1 MMVRAPFER
10 PEPPM
15 PAMALPTIN
24 ISEEFA
30 TPHRRDP
37 SSKSPRKKRKV
48 YWNPVSFCHDGGKV
62 RVTLEL
68 KYVYNLPVS
77 GCREQL

>member
-1 MMVRAPFER
+1 MVRAPFER

-24 ISEEFA
+24 ISEEVA

-37 SSKSPRKKRKV
+37 SSKSPRKNRKV
-48 YWNPVSFCHDGGKV
+48 YWKLVSFAMMVVGYKSPW
-62 RVTLEL
+62 
-68 KYVYNLPVS
+68 N
-77 GCREQL
+77 